1 MLNLQHERDQLIS
14 HLASLED
21 EARRLRMSIVDQ
33 KRAIAGLR
41 SMGADADEAE
51 RELYSLEQ
59 DQDRSLADIE
69 RTKDCLT

>member
-1 MLNLQHERDQLIS
+1 
-14 HLASLED
+14 
-21 EARRLRMSIVDQ
+21 MSIVDQ

-59 DQDRSLADIE
+59 AQDRSLADIE
-69 RTKDCLT
+69 RTKDSLT

>member
-1 MLNLQHERDQLIS
+1 MSNLQHDRDKLIS

-21 EARRLRMSIVDQ
+21 KARLLRVSIVDQ

-59 DQDRSLADIE
+59 AQDRSLADIE
-69 RTKDCLT
+69 RTKDSLT